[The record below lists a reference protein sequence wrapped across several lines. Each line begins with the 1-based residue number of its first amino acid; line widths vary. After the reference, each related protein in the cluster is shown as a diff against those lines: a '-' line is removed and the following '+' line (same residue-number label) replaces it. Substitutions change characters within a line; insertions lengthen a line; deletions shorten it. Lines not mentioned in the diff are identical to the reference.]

1 MAEKKYSAQ
10 TKRVLKHTG
19 EQTANARELASLRDY
34 FAKQAGVLKKEMEG
48 MESPDPFNPYSG
60 KIMLKPGYW
69 DKQTE
74 WGEVFDRE
82 LEFERAAEE
91 APFNMTALLQA
102 AVREHGMPKKRTENR
117 GALLTQEAAQRLLQA
132 TSRR

>member
-10 TKRVLKHTG
+10 TKRALKHTG
-19 EQTANARELASLRDY
+19 EQTAHAKEMARLREY
-34 FAKQAGVLKKEMEG
+34 FAKQARTLEEGLTG
-48 MESPDPFNPYSG
+48 MESTNPYEVG
-60 KIMLKPGYW
+60 KVMVEPGYW
-69 DKQTE
+69 DKQAE
-74 WGEVFDRE
+74 WGEIFRRE

-102 AVREHGMPKKRTENR
+102 AVREHGMPKKRTETR

-132 TSRR
+132 TRRR